1 MLHRRSA
8 SRSVVEAIWDELRTL
23 ILRGSLAPG
32 TRLVELDI
40 ASQTQASQVSVRGA
54 LQRLERDGLVVR
66 RGRSGTFVA
75 DVVPEEMHEIFA
87 VRAVAESAAVKR
99 TARLIRPA
107 QVKQLR
113 TALEAMREAAQ
124 ERDPV
129 ALVKHDMAFH
139 RHLYTWADHPTLL
152 GLWTLIQA
160 QLERFL
166 VIYDATNYA
175 DLMEVADSHVSII
188 EALEA
193 KDPDRAAE
201 EIEQHV
207 GRIPSRIAQK
217 H

>member
-1 MLHRRSA
+1 MLHRRSP

-87 VRAVAESAAVKR
+87 VRAVAESAAVQR

-107 QVKQLR
+107 QIKQLR
-113 TALEAMREAAQ
+113 TALEAMREAARA
-124 ERDPV
+124 RDPV

-139 RHLYTWADHPTLL
+139 RHLYMWADHPTLL

-166 VIYDATNYA
+166 VIYDAANYA

-193 KDPDRAAE
+193 KDPDRAAA

-207 GRIPSRIAQK
+207 GRIPARIARR